1 MKIGI
6 NRWTMP
12 PDWSL
17 AECFAAAKRA
27 GFDSIEI
34 NIAEEGELA
43 LTSTEAEIRGIR
55 DSAREA
61 GVTLSSLSSGLGW
74 KYPLTANDPDQRRR
88 GREVLRAALQAA
100 RWLGVDAVLCVPGVV
115 STEVRY
121 DVAYERAQ
129 TALRELAPEAE
140 AQGVFIGVENV
151 WNKFLLSP
159 LEMARFVDEIASPS
173 VGVYFDVGNVLVYG
187 YPQHWIGIL
196 GPRIKKVHVKDFQTE
211 VGNIRA
217 FANPLQ
223 GDVPWASVR
232 AALNG
237 IGYDG
242 FVTAE
247 VSGYPAA
254 PELGLRHIAESLRHV
269 FG

>member
-12 PDWSL
+12 PEWSL
-17 AECFAAAKRA
+17 AECFRAAKQA

-34 NIAEEGELA
+34 NLAESGELT
-43 LTSTEAEIRGIR
+43 LTSTETEVRRIA

-61 GVTLSSLSSGLGW
+61 GITLSSLSNGLGW
-74 KYPLTANDPDQRRR
+74 VYPLTANDPEIRRR
-88 GREVLRAALQAA
+88 GTEVLRIALKAAQ
-100 RWLGVDAVLCVPGVV
+100 WLAVDTILCVPGIVGAD
-115 STEVRY
+115 VRY

-129 TALRELAPEAE
+129 AALRELAPEAE
-140 AQGVFIGVENV
+140 AAGVIIGVENV

-159 LEMARFVDEIASPS
+159 LETARFVDEIGSPAL
-173 VGVYFDVGNVLVYG
+173 GVYFDAGNILAYG
-187 YPQHWIGIL
+187 YPQHWIEIL
-196 GPRIKKVHVKDFQTE
+196 GPRIKKVHVKDFKTQI
-211 VGNIRA
+211 GSIQA

-223 GDVPWASVR
+223 GDVPWADVR
-232 AALNG
+232 AALDS
-237 IGYDG
+237 IGYEG

-247 VSGYPAA
+247 VDGYAAA
-254 PELGLRHIAESLRHV
+254 PELGLKHIAESLRHV